1 MNVEIFKY
9 IIDNGECT
17 IPQIASETG
26 LSIPTVTKYLAE
38 LQDEG
43 YVDTGG
49 SQSGHRGRKATI
61 YTAGKNSAFFLGVD
75 IKHFSIVLQLVDIVG
90 NAVQKKEVT
99 DFLFENTPAALDRI
113 VTEILSFIRES
124 GALATRVRTA
134 CVNIS
139 GRVNT
144 HAGHSYSIFRFEG
157 DETPLADILSER
169 TGIKTIIHNDTQA
182 MTYGEYRTGSAGN
195 WDNILFL
202 NISWGLG
209 MGIIL
214 NGKPYYGSNGYAG
227 ELGHI
232 YAFDNEIMCH
242 CGKKGCLETEASIS
256 AMVRKI
262 ESRIRK
268 GENSVL
274 SRLVKNGDAIT
285 PEAIRSA
292 VEKED
297 PICLEIIEEMGI
309 NLGRQVANLI
319 NVFNPQAIIVGGTLA
334 DISDDI
340 LLPIKMTVNRYALKL
355 ICRNVEIVKAA
366 LGSDSGVTGACLLAR
381 DAFISAL

>member
-1 MNVEIFKY
+1 MNVDILKY
-9 IIDNGECT
+9 VMNNGRCT
-17 IPQIASETG
+17 IPQIAASTG

-38 LQDEG
+38 LQSEG
-43 YVDTGG
+43 HISNEG
-49 SQSGHRGRKATI
+49 SISGLRGRKAAIFTVER
-61 YTAGKNSAFFLGVD
+61 TSAYFLGVD
-75 IKHFSIVLQLVDIVG
+75 IKHFSIVLQVIDAVG
-90 NAVQKKEVT
+90 DAVKKKEV
-99 DFLFENTPAALDRI
+99 DGFIFENTPAVLDRI
-113 VTEILSFIRES
+113 VAEISSFLDSCGNIR
-124 GALATRVRTA
+124 RHVRRA

-157 DETPLADILSER
+157 DETPLADLFSER
-169 TGIKTIIHNDTQA
+169 IGVKTIIHNDTQA
-182 MTYGEYRTGSAGN
+182 MAYGEYRTGSAGV
-195 WDNILFL
+195 WENILFL

-214 NGKPYYGSNGYAG
+214 DGKPYYGSNGYAG

-262 ESRIRK
+262 GERIRN

-274 SRLVKNGDAIT
+274 VKYIRNGESIT
-285 PEAIRSA
+285 PFAIRDA

-297 PICLEIIEEMGI
+297 PICLEIIEEIGM

-319 NVFNPQAIIVGGTLA
+319 NIFNPQAIIVGGTLPEISE
-334 DISDDI
+334 DII
-340 LLPIKMTVNRYALKL
+340 LPIKMAVNRYALKL
-355 ICRNVEIVKAA
+355 ICRNVEIVKAS
-366 LGSDSGVTGACLLAR
+366 LGPDAGVTGACLLAR
-381 DAFISAL
+381 EAFISSL

>member
-9 IIDNGECT
+9 IINNGECT
-17 IPQIASETG
+17 IPQIASATG
-26 LSIPTVTKYLAE
+26 ISIPTVTKYLAE
-38 LQDEG
+38 LQNEG

-61 YTAGKNSAFFLGVD
+61 YTAGKDSSFFLGVD
-75 IKHFSIVLQLVDIVG
+75 IKHFSIFLQLIDTVG
-90 NAVQKKEVT
+90 NTVQKKEIT
-99 DFLFENTPAALDRI
+99 GFLFENTPATLDRI
-113 VTEILSFIRES
+113 VTEIQSFASES
-124 GALATRVRTA
+124 GPMSARIKTA

-157 DETPLADILSER
+157 DETPLADVFSER

-182 MTYGEYRTGSAGN
+182 MTYGEYRTGNAGS
-195 WDNILFL
+195 WSNILFL

-262 ESRIRK
+262 EARIRN

-274 SRLVKNGDAIT
+274 SKYVRNGEAIT
-285 PEAIRSA
+285 PEAIRDA
-292 VEKED
+292 VGKED
-297 PICLEIIEEMGI
+297 PVCLEIIEEIGI
-309 NLGRQVANLI
+309 NIGRQVANLI
-319 NVFNPQAIIVGGTLA
+319 NIFNPQAVIVGGTLA

-340 LLPIKMTVNRYALKL
+340 ILPIKMTVNRYALKL

-366 LGSDSGVTGACLLAR
+366 LGPDSGVTGACLLAR
-381 DAFISAL
+381 ESFISVL